1 MVKSHILILFTLV
14 GDINLNS
21 GPVKVI
27 GNNNMWDDLLFHNCN
42 LFIDRPEN

>member
-1 MVKSHILILFTLV
+1 MVKSHILILFTLE
-14 GDINLNS
+14 INWNS
-21 GPVKVI
+21 GPGKVI